1 MRGKEKQMPFVKRAL
16 IQGAMDHEGAK
27 QAPKGFNGSWD
38 IRYNSKTGDKLRIFT
53 IEERTSDEAGKLK
66 VTGYYNCVASGEI
79 MEAIEAAQWSEVSL
93 ITEIKFNRDTK
104 YLQLEV
110 VKVLPVEA

>member
-1 MRGKEKQMPFVKRAL
+1 MQMPTAFVKRAL

-27 QAPKGFNGSWD
+27 QAPKGFNGSWNTLFD
-38 IRYNSKTGDKLRIFT
+38 RKTGSPERVFT
-53 IEERTSDEAGKLK
+53 IEERSTDEAGKLK
-66 VTGYYNCVASGEI
+66 VTGYFNCVAKGEI

-93 ITEIKFNRDTK
+93 ITELKFNRDTK